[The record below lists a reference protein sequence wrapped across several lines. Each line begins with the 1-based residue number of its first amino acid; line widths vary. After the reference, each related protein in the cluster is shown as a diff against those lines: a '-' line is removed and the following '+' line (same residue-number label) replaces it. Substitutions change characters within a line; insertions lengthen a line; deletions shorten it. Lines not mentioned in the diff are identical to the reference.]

1 MDNAFFRLWGV
12 CCAASTCTCI
22 RWEYEFSAALR
33 ETVQSARVAHGY
45 TQDEVG
51 EYVGKAGKSISNIE
65 RGIANPEF
73 KTVYKLIRLL
83 EIDANRVFYPEY
95 SSESSTREQFDRLLA
110 GCTDEELQML
120 LDISKEVL
128 AHTRKH
134 TELGAVA
141 LV

>member
-1 MDNAFFRLWGV
+1 MADL
-12 CCAASTCTCI
+12 
-22 RWEYEFSAALR
+22 YEFSAALR

-83 EIDANRVFYPEY
+83 EIFYPEQT
-95 SSESSTREQFDRLLA
+95 SDGSTVDQFKRLLA
-110 GCTDEELQML
+110 GCTDEELEML
-120 LDISKEVL
+120 LDVSRDIL
-128 AHTRKH
+128 AHTRKRN
-134 TELGAVA
+134 EVDAVA

>member
-1 MDNAFFRLWGV
+1 MADL
-12 CCAASTCTCI
+12 
-22 RWEYEFSAALR
+22 YEFSAALR

-51 EYVGKAGKSISNIE
+51 EYVGKAWKSISNIE

-83 EIDANRVFYPEY
+83 EIDANKVFYPEQT
-95 SSESSTREQFDRLLA
+95 SDSSTVDQFKRLLA
-110 GCTDEELQML
+110 GCTDEELEML
-120 LDISKEVL
+120 LDVSRNIL
-128 AHTRKH
+128 AHTRKRN
-134 TELGAVA
+134 EVDAVA

>member
-1 MDNAFFRLWGV
+1 MADL
-12 CCAASTCTCI
+12 
-22 RWEYEFSAALR
+22 YEFSAALR

-83 EIDANRVFYPEY
+83 EIDANKVFYPEQT
-95 SSESSTREQFDRLLA
+95 SDGSTVYQFKRLLA
-110 GCTDEELQML
+110 GCTDEELEML
-120 LDISKEVL
+120 LDVSRDIL
-128 AHTRKH
+128 AHTPNRN
-134 TELGAVA
+134 EVDAVA

>member
-1 MDNAFFRLWGV
+1 MADL
-12 CCAASTCTCI
+12 
-22 RWEYEFSAALR
+22 YEFSAALR

-51 EYVGKAGKSISNIE
+51 EYVGKAWKSISNIE

-83 EIDANRVFYPEY
+83 EIDANKVFYPEQT
-95 SSESSTREQFDRLLA
+95 SDGSTVDQFKRLLA
-110 GCTDEELQML
+110 GCTDEELEML
-120 LDISKEVL
+120 LDVSRDIL
-128 AHTRKH
+128 AHTRKRN
-134 TELGAVA
+134 EVDAVA

>member
-1 MDNAFFRLWGV
+1 MGD
-12 CCAASTCTCI
+12 I
-22 RWEYEFSAALR
+22 YEFSAALR
-33 ETVQSARVAHGY
+33 EAVQSARDAHGY

-51 EYVGKAGKSISNIE
+51 EYVGKSGKSISNIE

-83 EIDANRVFYPEY
+83 EIDANRVFYPEHP
-95 SSESSTREQFDRLLA
+95 SESSPQEQFDRLLA

-120 LDISKEVL
+120 LDISKDVL

>member
-1 MDNAFFRLWGV
+1 MADL
-12 CCAASTCTCI
+12 
-22 RWEYEFSAALR
+22 YEFSAALR
-33 ETVQSARVAHGY
+33 ETVQTARVAHGY

-83 EIDANRVFYPEY
+83 EIDANKVFYPEQT
-95 SSESSTREQFDRLLA
+95 SDSSTVDQFKRLLA
-110 GCTDEELQML
+110 GCTDEELEML
-120 LDISKEVL
+120 LDVSRDIL
-128 AHTRKH
+128 AHTRKRN
-134 TELGAVA
+134 EVDAIA